1 MRVRSIIV
9 SSLSV
14 CLAVALAPGSQAQ
27 TPPAAASTP
36 AKVNY
41 AYRYRL
47 LGVYDAVS
55 GDPVEGVEV
64 ADILS
69 GTKALTTKTGT
80 VSLLFL
86 PDGGSLVR
94 LRKLGY
100 EVQTMTVAISPADTA
115 PITVVLVPAT
125 RLATV
130 VVTDSAPK
138 YISPGLRTF
147 EDHRKTGMGQYVTE
161 DEFRKGDNRTMANL
175 LSSRFS
181 GVQAVNRRS
190 STYLVSS
197 RVQCSGPALLSKCGS
212 PNCFITVYVDGI
224 RTFDASMGVQSAP
237 DFARLSPV
245 EYAAAE
251 FYSGS
256 ATLPDGIS
264 PTNSTCGTLLL
275 WTRER

>member
-1 MRVRSIIV
+1 M
-9 SSLSV
+9 SLSLV
-14 CLAVALAPGSQAQ
+14 VALAPRIRAQ
-27 TPPAAASTP
+27 TPPATGNPGAP

-55 GDPVEGVEV
+55 GEPVEGVEV
-64 ADILS
+64 ADVLS

-125 RLATV
+125 QLPTV
-130 VVTDSAPK
+130 VVTDSAPS

-161 DEFRKGDNRTMANL
+161 AEFRKGENRTMANL
-175 LSSRFS
+175 LSARFS
-181 GVQAVNRRS
+181 GLQVVNRRS
-190 STYLVSS
+190 ASYLVSS
-197 RVQCSGPALLSKCGS
+197 RVQCSGPALLAKCQS
-212 PNCFITVYVDGI
+212 PNCFVTV
-224 RTFDASMGVQSAP
+224 
-237 DFARLSPV
+237 
-245 EYAAAE
+245 
-251 FYSGS
+251 
-256 ATLPDGIS
+256 
-264 PTNSTCGTLLL
+264 
-275 WTRER
+275 

>member
-1 MRVRSIIV
+1 M
-9 SSLSV
+9 SLSLV
-14 CLAVALAPGSQAQ
+14 VALAPRIRAQ
-27 TPPAAASTP
+27 TPPATGNPGAP

-55 GDPVEGVEV
+55 GEPVEGVEV
-64 ADILS
+64 ADVLS

-125 RLATV
+125 QLPTV
-130 VVTDSAPK
+130 VVTDSAPS

-161 DEFRKGDNRTMANL
+161 AEFRKGDNRTMANL
-175 LSSRFS
+175 LSARFS
-181 GVQAVNRRS
+181 GLQVVNRRS
-190 STYLVSS
+190 ASYLVSS
-197 RVQCSGPALLSKCGS
+197 RVQCSGPALLAKCQS
-212 PNCFITVYVDGI
+212 PNCFVTVYVDGV

-237 DFARLSPV
+237 DFAHLGPA

-251 FYSGS
+251 FYSGGS
-256 ATLPDGIS
+256 TLPDGIS
-264 PTNSTCGTLLL
+264 PTNSSCGTLLL

>member
-1 MRVRSIIV
+1 MLSSI
-9 SSLSV
+9 SLCV
-14 CLAVALAPGSQAQ
+14 AVASPPVMQAQ
-27 TPPAAASTP
+27 TPPATSSPP

-55 GDPVEGVEV
+55 GEPVEGVEV
-64 ADILS
+64 ADVLS
-69 GTKALTTKTGT
+69 GTKSLTTRTGT

-115 PITVVLVPAT
+115 PITIVLVPAT
-125 RLATV
+125 QLPTV
-130 VVTDSAPK
+130 VVTDTAPR
-138 YISPGLRTF
+138 YMSPGLRTF
-147 EDHRKTGMGQYVTE
+147 EDHRKSGMGQYVTE
-161 DEFRKGDNRTMANL
+161 AEFRKGDNRTMANL

-181 GVQAVNRRS
+181 GLQTVNRRS
-190 STYLVSS
+190 ATYLVSS
-197 RVQCSGPALLSKCGS
+197 RVQCSGPALLAKCGS
-212 PNCFITVYVDGI
+212 PNCFVTVYVDGV
-224 RTFDASMGVQSAP
+224 RTFDASMGVQAAP
-237 DFARLSPV
+237 DFAHLSPV

-251 FYSGS
+251 FYSGG
-256 ATLPDGIS
+256 AALPDGIS
-264 PTNSTCGTLLL
+264 PTNSNCGTLLL

>member
-1 MRVRSIIV
+1 MAL
-9 SSLSV
+9 SLV
-14 CLAVALAPGSQAQ
+14 VAWAAPIQAQ
-27 TPPAAASTP
+27 TPPAAGGAP
-36 AKVNY
+36 AKANY

-55 GDPVEGVEV
+55 GEPVEGVEV
-64 ADILS
+64 ADVLS

-125 RLATV
+125 QLPTV
-130 VVTDSAPK
+130 VVTDSAPN
-138 YISPGLRTF
+138 YISPGLRSF

-161 DEFRKGDNRTMANL
+161 AEFRKGDNRTMANL
-175 LSSRFS
+175 LSARFS
-181 GVQAVNRRS
+181 GLQTVNRRS
-190 STYLVSS
+190 ATYLVSS
-197 RVQCSGPALLSKCGS
+197 RVQCSGPALLAKCGS
-212 PNCFITVYVDGI
+212 PSCFVTVYVDGV
-224 RTFDASMGVQSAP
+224 RTFDASMGVQAAP
-237 DFARLSPV
+237 DFAHLSPM

-251 FYSGS
+251 FYSGGS
-256 ATLPDGIS
+256 TLPDGIS
-264 PTNSTCGTLLL
+264 PTNSSCGTLLL